1 MISPERAEPSFPEAV
16 ESALSNIAKSRP
28 SDWLVKHNTYL
39 KTVSAN
45 VHKRQMHTIH
55 IGHRGGLT

>member
-45 VHKRQMHTIH
+45 MRKRQMHTMH
-55 IGHRGGLT
+55 IGRRGA